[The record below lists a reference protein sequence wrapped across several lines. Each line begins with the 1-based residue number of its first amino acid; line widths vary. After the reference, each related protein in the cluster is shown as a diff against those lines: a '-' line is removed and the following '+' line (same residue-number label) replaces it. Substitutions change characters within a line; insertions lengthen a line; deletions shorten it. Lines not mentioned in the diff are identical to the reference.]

1 MRSRKQ
7 RLGDWLVVAWGIN
20 PHVFRAVWLE
30 LRAAWIRLRACID
43 PTWIWRRRELRRR
56 RGVLANIGCG
66 PTGQPGW
73 VNFDMFD
80 VPGVTLPID
89 CRNALPLGDAS
100 CRGIHV
106 EHYFEHLEMTIERPR
121 FLAECLRCLEPGG
134 ILRIIVPDARK
145 FIEAYMAPGW
155 EKMNAIGG
163 FYVPEEVCRAKMEVI
178 NHTFLQEGD
187 HFAGYDAEYLRVVL
201 QDAGFR
207 EIEQVEWREGR
218 FPGGCIDID
227 QHRVYSLYMEAS
239 R

>member
-1 MRSRKQ
+1 MRSRKR

-20 PHVFRAVWLE
+20 PQVFRAVWME
-30 LRAAWIRLRACID
+30 LRAAWIRLRARID
-43 PTWIWRRRELRRR
+43 PT
-56 RGVLANIGCG
+56 
-66 PTGQPGW
+66 W

-145 FIEAYMAPGW
+145 FIEAYVAPGW

-163 FYVPEEVCRAKMEVI
+163 FYVPEEACRAKMEVM

-187 HFAGYDAEYLRVVL
+187 HFAGYDADYLRIVL
-201 QDAGFR
+201 ADSGFR
-207 EIEQVEWREGR
+207 EIEQVAWREGR

-239 R
+239 C

>member
-1 MRSRKQ
+1 MKSRKQ
-7 RLGDWLVVAWGIN
+7 RIADWLVVKLGIN
-20 PHVFRAVWLE
+20 PQTFRAVWME
-30 LRAAWIRLRACID
+30 VRAAWVRLRAHID
-43 PTWIWRRRELRRR
+43 PRWIARRRELMRR

-66 PTGQPGW
+66 PTGLPGW

-89 CRNALPLGDAS
+89 CRNRFPLADGS

-134 ILRIIVPDARK
+134 ILRIIVPDARS
-145 FIEAYMAPGW
+145 FMEAYLSPGW
-155 EKMNAIGG
+155 DRMNPMGG
-163 FYVPEEVCRAKMEVI
+163 FYVPQEACRAKMEVI

-187 HFAGYDAEYLRVVL
+187 HFAGYDVEYLQIVL
-201 QDAGFR
+201 EDAGFR
-207 EIEQVEWREGR
+207 DVRQVGWREGR
-218 FPGGCIDID
+218 FPDGCIDIE
-227 QHRVYSLYMEAS
+227 QHRVYSIYVEAS